1 MPMAENAPTAQGA
14 SWLGWGVRLAGTAV
28 ALAIVFSIVPVGEVV
43 AAARRLPP
51 ALWLAALGLFLV
63 AHAMTAAKWWLLIGG
78 RGTFGKIYQAHLAGL
93 GANLA
98 LPGVAGGDVV
108 RAAIVIREQGNGDA
122 VAAGSI
128 VDRLLDTGVLALLA
142 LLGFWALLADDM
154 SLVGL
159 AWRLTVLA
167 LLAAGALAAFA
178 FVPLPA
184 LVAGEEAGKAKRLAF
199 STGAALARL
208 ARAPRLMVFSLI
220 ASLAAQLLLIGI
232 NIVLALALA
241 LDLPLAVWAYGW
253 SIAKLIA
260 VLPISLGGL
269 GVREASLAALFQ
281 PFGANAGLVV
291 AVGLIWQTILYASGV
306 LGIFIGAMAGRVRER
321 GLAAGR
327 AAER

>member
-1 MPMAENAPTAQGA
+1 MAEGAPIARRT
-14 SWLGWGVRLAGTAV
+14 SWLGWGVRLAGTAL
-28 ALAIVFSIVPVGEVV
+28 ALGIVFAIVPVGEVV
-43 AAARRLPP
+43 AAAWRLPP
-51 ALWLAALGLFLV
+51 ALWLGALGLFLV

-78 RGTFGKIYQAHLAGL
+78 RGTFGKVYLAHLAGL

-108 RAAIVIREQGNGDA
+108 RAAIVIREQGNGDE

-128 VDRLLDTGVLALLA
+128 VDRLIDTGALALLA
-142 LLGFWALLADDM
+142 GLGFWAVLDDDM
-154 SLVGL
+154 SLAGL
-159 AWRLTVLA
+159 SWRLAVLA
-167 LLAAGALAAFA
+167 VLAAGALVAFA

-184 LVAGEEAGKAKRLAF
+184 LAVGEDAGKVKRLVF

-208 ARAPRLMVFSLI
+208 ARTPRLMVLSLL

-232 NIVLALALA
+232 NVALALGLA
-241 LDLPLAVWAYGW
+241 LHLPFAVWAYGW

-260 VLPISLGGL
+260 ILPISLGGL
-269 GVREASLAALFQ
+269 GVREASLAALLQ
-281 PFGANAGLVV
+281 PFGADAGLVV

-306 LGIFIGAMAGRVRER
+306 LGILIGAMAGRLR
-321 GLAAGR
+321 AAGFSAQQ